1 MFAPPCLGPFSEPM
15 AAAIVAYVSV
25 PDDDTRCVVNDELLP
40 PPCSACKKGYCD
52 KKYFPYYLS
61 VTAMIVIE
69 LILFQV
75 WGAAYIVVDFALT
88 ASNLVMMITFERA
101 MR

>member
-1 MFAPPCLGPFSEPM
+1 
-15 AAAIVAYVSV
+15 
-25 PDDDTRCVVNDELLP
+25 
-40 PPCSACKKGYCD
+40 
-52 KKYFPYYLS
+52 
-61 VTAMIVIE
+61 MIVLD